1 MYEKIPIKRYDK
13 TLAFMKKSVGQDA
26 NILDMGVNN
35 PFSEIM
41 RKEGWKVDNTGG
53 EDLDF
58 DQSKLKEDGFDFVT
72 SFEILEHTLNP
83 FEILK
88 AVKAKRMFISIP
100 LRYWFKSAYK
110 SDTDMWDR
118 HYHEF
123 EDWQLDWLL
132 EKTGWKII
140 RSEKWK
146 SAGSIIG
153 IRPFLRYFYNRY
165 YIVEVVRD

>member
-1 MYEKIPIKRYDK
+1 MYDIIPIKRYEQ
-13 TLAFMKKSVGQDA
+13 TLAFMKHSIGSDPK
-26 NILDMGVNN
+26 ILDMGVNN

-41 RKEGWKVDNTGG
+41 RSQGWKVDNTAG

-58 DQSKLKEDGFDFVT
+58 DQSAFKNTKYDIVT

-88 AVKAKRMFISIP
+88 AVEAKRMFISIP
-100 LRYWFKSAYK
+100 LKYWFTSAYK
-110 SDTDMWDR
+110 SDTDKWDR

-123 EDWQLDWLL
+123 EDWQFDWLL

-140 RSEKWK
+140 RSRKMD
-146 SAGSIIG
+146 IG
-153 IRPFLRYFYNRY
+153 W
-165 YIVEVVRD
+165 